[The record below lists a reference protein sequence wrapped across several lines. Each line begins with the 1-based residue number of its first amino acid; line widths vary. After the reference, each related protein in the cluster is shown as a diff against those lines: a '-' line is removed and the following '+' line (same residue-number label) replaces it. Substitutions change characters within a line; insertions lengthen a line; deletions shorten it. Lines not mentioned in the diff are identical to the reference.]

1 MRDASS
7 TTVQGNEVGGWSIAV
22 VEVARELLRRDF
34 CKLAGAL
41 ELGFVFD
48 GCEPFSRCQRVLF
61 ILVTQTLGFAY
72 KPDESRNQDP

>member
-1 MRDASS
+1 M
-7 TTVQGNEVGGWSIAV
+7 
-22 VEVARELLRRDF
+22 VEVARELLRSDF

>member
-1 MRDASS
+1 M
-7 TTVQGNEVGGWSIAV
+7 

-34 CKLAGAL
+34 CKLADAL

-61 ILVTQTLGFAY
+61 ILVTQTLGFM
-72 KPDESRNQDP
+72 